1 MNTMAKKR
9 KFNKTK
15 EWLIEEYVIKNRS
28 RKEIAK
34 ECGLTEAG
42 LKSILLQYNI
52 TKDNKVINIE
62 SVRTLLQQG
71 KSVKEI
77 IKELGSSSS
86 VIYRIMKANNLAIN
100 YIPNYSSYDSSK
112 DELICSLYL
121 DGFSTTEIAKEIGV
135 SHRTILNHLNH
146 CNIQIRNLQAAQ
158 FAKEGKVLP
167 EELISYNSLYDL
179 YVTQHKSKKDLG
191 KMFNVDSGTINTCL
205 RNLNIPIRNNSESK
219 IGINTG
225 SFHPNWQGGITPLY
239 MRLRES
245 FRTILVPKILKRD
258 NYTCQLCGAKGNLH
272 VHHIIHFSDIMKE
285 ILLEHSELNPINN
298 INELYNIAVRD
309 SRLNDLNNLITCCPN
324 CHYNI
329 YHKRK

>member
-1 MNTMAKKR
+1 MAKKR

-28 RKEIAK
+28 RKEIAR

-86 VIYRIMKANNLAIN
+86 IIYRIMKANNLAIN
-100 YIPNYSSYDSSK
+100 YIPNYSSYNSSK

-121 DGFSTTEIAKEIGV
+121 DGFSATEIAKEIGV

-167 EELISYNSLYDL
+167 EELISYSSLYDL
-179 YVTQHKSKKDLG
+179 YVTQHKSKKNLG

-225 SFHPNWQGGITPLY
+225 SSHSNWQGGITPLHI
-239 MRLRES
+239 RLRES
-245 FRTILVPKILKRD
+245 FRTILVPKVLKRD